1 MLLGTDE
8 LTILRGSKFYGTW
21 QWVNSVTSN
30 PEDFAGLTASIK
42 IKNIH
47 EDFKDEKNTYEVG
60 TATVEPLDVDTNV
73 FKGRVDIS
81 LSKEDTLLFAIPEVE
96 EDKYGESDFYGILE
110 ILLSTGEVIL
120 QAKVKVVESLESET
134 LNFLLDEKDE
144 AIIIN
149 AKLDNILLRYN
160 EFISTR
166 DNLIDVVIPTAIN
179 TYNEKLE
186 LYNQNHTQKVQ
197 ILEEIVTVVN
207 QDKLNVESMKQ
218 NVQDNKDS
226 VEDIKLAIETYAQ
239 QASQSTSDANTSK
252 LAAKQSEDNA
262 KASEEIAIQK
272 ANQILNLEVQIET
285 LSNSQTAT
293 INYDV
298 ENGVLS
304 LGIPQGLKGDP
315 FTYDDFTAEQ
325 IEALKGADGLSAY
338 QVALNNDF
346 VGTEQEWLESLKGK
360 DVISSTI
367 DSVVTE
373 NSQNAISSGAVFDAI
388 GNINSTLD
396 AINGVVI

>member
-21 QWVNSVTSN
+21 QWINSVTGN

-47 EDFKDEKNTYEVG
+47 EDFADVKNTYEVG
-60 TATVEPLDVDTNV
+60 IATVEPLDINGDA

-81 LSKEDTLLFAIPEVE
+81 LSKEDTLLFAIPEF
-96 EDKYGESDFYGILE
+96 EDDRYGESDFYGILE

-149 AKLDNILLRYN
+149 GKLDNILLRNDEY
-160 EFISTR
+160 ISTR